1 MHDVLSDTI
10 RRKGR
15 TLFFVDLHVEGIDV
29 LLGVHA
35 PLAIVLG
42 GEDRLFGSGSP
53 AVVGGLFAFCLPTI
67 LFDGADGII
76 VHKSFLRQF
85 TRDVAKGYSLLF
97 LAEGEPI
104 AASAF
109 FFAGAGSVIKE

>member
-1 MHDVLSDTI
+1 M
-10 RRKGR
+10 
-15 TLFFVDLHVEGIDV
+15 EGIDV

-35 PLAIVLG
+35 PLAVVLG
-42 GEDRLFGSGSP
+42 RENRLLGSGSS
-53 AVVGGLFAFCLPTI
+53 AVVGGLFAFCLPAI
-67 LFDGADGII
+67 FFDGADGII

-104 AASAF
+104 AACAF
-109 FFAGAGSVIKE
+109 FFAGTGSVIKE